1 MLDLSG
7 MNRPFCGSAG
17 IEWDEKTRQRCV
29 VRSGTRARGRG
40 RRRAPKRPRAD
51 ATRYRPRRRVCVA
64 MLGGRRRSRCRVSAR
79 PSRRRLVERRSSS
92 RGGIGR
98 SDAREIRRAFAS
110 EAAAA
115 RERGERAEGGRDVP
129 RDRRAWL
136 RWSSEPRSV
145 GAPREVAR
153 RARRVPKS
161 KEKRLEWGNARSAP
175 VELRDGVNN
184 CAFSLFAR
192 SERFF
197 SRW

>member
-17 IEWDEKTRQRCV
+17 IEWNEKTRQRCV

-64 MLGGRRRSRCRVSAR
+64 MLGGRRRSRYRVSAR

-136 RWSSEPRSV
+136 RLSSEPRSV

-153 RARRVPKS
+153 RARACRSQKKNASTGETPARLLSSRV
-161 KEKRLEWGNARSAP
+161 N
-175 VELRDGVNN
+175 D